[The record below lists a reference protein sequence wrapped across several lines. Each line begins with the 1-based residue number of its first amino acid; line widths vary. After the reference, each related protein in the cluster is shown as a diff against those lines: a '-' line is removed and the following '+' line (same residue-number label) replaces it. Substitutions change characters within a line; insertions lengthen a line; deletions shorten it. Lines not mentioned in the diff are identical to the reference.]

1 MTEDIVMR
9 AARVLDEHLVI
20 GPLTGQCRCGWGDG
34 SDILTLGQRH
44 SVHVAEQL
52 VIDGVIS

>member
-9 AARVLDEHLVI
+9 AARVLDEHLLS
-20 GPLTGQCRCGWGDG
+20 GPRPGQCRCGWGSG
-34 SDILTLGQRH
+34 DIATLGKSH